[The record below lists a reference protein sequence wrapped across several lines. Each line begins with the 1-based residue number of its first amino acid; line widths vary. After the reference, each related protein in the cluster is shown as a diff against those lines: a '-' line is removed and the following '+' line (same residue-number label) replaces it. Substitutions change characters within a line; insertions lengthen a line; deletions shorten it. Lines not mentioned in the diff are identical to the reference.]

1 MSINH
6 HWIELKFGQDTRILA
21 DVKQYLSDTSS
32 FTDHKLKFK
41 LLLIW
46 HLGDHLRYTDQKREV
61 ITSNM
66 TKKLHGRS
74 KNNFFWTLPQHK
86 ILNDHSEANNRLVL
100 MADFGTGKTSLLFEK
115 ATRLLEQRKTVL
127 VFIFEVGNT
136 SKDEDSSTTLMNE
149 SLLTTQYRLKFTKLV
164 QDKPKLKHE
173 DYKVVGVTE
182 KGKAD

>member
-1 MSINH
+1 M
-6 HWIELKFGQDTRILA
+6 QDCKLHYQLLI
-21 DVKQYLSDTSS
+21 
-32 FTDHKLKFK
+32 DHI
-41 LLLIW
+41 LLLKLIEII
-46 HLGDHLRYTDQKREV
+46 LIGDHLRYTEQKTEA

-66 TKKLHGRS
+66 TQKLDGKS
-74 KNNFFWTLPQHK
+74 KNSFFWTLPQHK
-86 ILNDHSEANNRLVL
+86 LLNDLTEANNRLVL